1 MKNRAAGFY
10 LTLVAAILAVA
21 SIIMYTRAMY
31 KTPVVFVSL
40 AAVVILEALTVILNR
55 RVLNG
60 WRPLFGAVLMGFAAG
75 YSFKPMVNQIG
86 YVIAG
91 LDQIDTLIPFI
102 VFAGFAIVG
111 MLLYLIA
118 GFLKQQKDER

>member
-10 LTLVAAILAVA
+10 LTLAAAILAVA

-31 KTPVVFVSL
+31 KAPVVFVTL
-40 AAVVILEALTVILNR
+40 AAVVVIEAVTIILNR
-55 RVLNG
+55 RGLNSLL
-60 WRPLFGAVLMGFAAG
+60 PLVGAVLMGFSAG

-91 LDQIDTLIPFI
+91 LDQINTLIPFI
-102 VFAGFAIVG
+102 IFAGLAIVG

>member
-10 LTLVAAILAVA
+10 LTLAAAILAVA

-31 KTPVVFVSL
+31 KAPAVFVTL
-40 AAVVILEALTVILNR
+40 AAVVVIEAVTIILNR
-55 RVLNG
+55 RGLNS
-60 WRPLFGAVLMGFAAG
+60 WLPLVGAVLMGFAAG

-102 VFAGFAIVG
+102 IFAGIAIVG